1 MRTIGFL
8 GGMSYHSTI
17 LYYSQI
23 NAHVQRRLG
32 SPHAASLILRSFN
45 FGDVAPLFTSND
57 WPAITSKFISAA
69 RDMKAAGAQGLAI
82 GCNIGHRVA
91 AEVEAGAGLPVV
103 HIADGTARAVR
114 EHRLKRVGLLATKA
128 AMEEGFIK
136 GPLMQ
141 RGGLDDILVPE
152 RSDRDK
158 MDHVIFQEL
167 SGGNP
172 SHETKQWMNRLV
184 HKLIDRGAEGLV
196 LACTDLQFVVSPKA
210 HGIPVF
216 DTLELHAKELA
227 EWAMREE

>member
-45 FGDVAPLFTSND
+45 FADVAPLFTSND
-57 WPAITSKFISAA
+57 WPAITSKFIAA
-69 RDMKAAGAQGLAI
+69 AKDMKAAGADGLAI
-82 GCNIGHRVA
+82 GCNIGHRIA

-114 EHRLKRVGLLATKA
+114 EHGLKRVGLLATKA
-128 AMEEGFIK
+128 AMEEDFIK
-136 GPLMQ
+136 GRLMAS
-141 RGGLDDILVPE
+141 GGLQDILVPE
-152 RSDRDK
+152 SQDRDK
-158 MDHVIFQEL
+158 MDGVIFDEL

-172 SHETKQWMNRLV
+172 SEDTKQWMDRLV
-184 HKLIDRGAEGLV
+184 RELIDRGAEGLV
-196 LACTDLQFVVSPKA
+196 LACTDLQFVVSPDA

-216 DTLELHAKELA
+216 DTLELHARDLA
-227 EWAMREE
+227 EWVMREQ